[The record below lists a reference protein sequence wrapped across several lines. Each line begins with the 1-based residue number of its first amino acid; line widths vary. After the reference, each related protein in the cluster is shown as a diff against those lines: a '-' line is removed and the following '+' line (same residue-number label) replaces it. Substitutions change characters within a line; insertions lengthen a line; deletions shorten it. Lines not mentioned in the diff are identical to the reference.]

1 MHSRAHPS
9 TTSPTAHASRVGV
22 ATRATAAARG
32 KVAVITGANTG
43 IGLETARGLYLDD
56 SHRFSEI
63 ILACRDERKARRA
76 IDAIAGTSADDDAAD
91 RPRLTFQPLDLASLS
106 SCEDFGKRFLD
117 QRGSDAS
124 LDALICNAGVMA
136 CPSLIETS
144 DGFELQVGVNHL
156 GHYAL
161 VAGVWPALV
170 GTARNTGDGRVVV
183 VSSEAHRIPG
193 RAGLRRDDL
202 FGREKYSAWGQYG
215 QSKLANVLFAFELA
229 RRAKGTGVSACA
241 LHPGAVDTELGR
253 YLQPEGEPKWWQ
265 KALYEAIRTNFLKTP
280 AQGAETSLYLARD
293 VNDGAEMN
301 GKYYADC
308 EEKMPSKACFDRED
322 ALWLW
327 ERSAELTGAS
337 FDSL

>member
-1 MHSRAHPS
+1 MHSRAHAS
-9 TTSPTAHASRVGV
+9 TTAHASRVGV

-63 ILACRDERKARRA
+63 ILACRDEHKARRA
-76 IDAIAGTSADDDAAD
+76 IDAIVAANPDASN
-91 RPRLTFQPLDLASLS
+91 RPRLTFEQVDLGSLS

-117 QRGSDAS
+117 ERGADAS

-144 DGFELQVGVNHL
+144 DGFEYQVGVNHL

-161 VAGVWPALV
+161 VASVWPALAA
-170 GTARNTGDGRVVV
+170 TAKTTGDGRVVV

-193 RAGLRRDDL
+193 NAGMNRADL

-229 RRAKGTGVSACA
+229 RRAEGTGVSACA

-265 KALYEAIRTNFLKTP
+265 KALYDVIRTNFLKTP

-293 VNDGAEMN
+293 VAHGAEMN
-301 GKYYADC
+301 GKYFADC
-308 EEKMPSKACFDRED
+308 KEKTPSKACFNRED

-327 ERSAELTGAS
+327 ERSAELTGAR
-337 FDSL
+337 FDV

>member
-9 TTSPTAHASRVGV
+9 TAHASRVGV
-22 ATRATAAARG
+22 ATRATAAAAARG
-32 KVAVITGANTG
+32 KVAVVTGANTG

-56 SHRFSEI
+56 SRGFSEI
-63 ILACRDERKARRA
+63 ILACRDERKARDA
-76 IDAIAGTSADDDAAD
+76 IDAIAAGASPDD
-91 RPRLTFQPLDLASLS
+91 RPRLTFEPLDLASLS

-124 LDALICNAGVMA
+124 LDAMICNAGVMA
-136 CPSLIETS
+136 CPSLVETS

-156 GHYAL
+156 GHHAL
-161 VAGVWPALV
+161 VAGVWPALE
-170 GTARNTGDGRVVV
+170 GTAKNTGDGRVVV

-202 FGREKYSAWGQYG
+202 FGRKKYGAWGQYG

-253 YLQPEGEPKWWQ
+253 YLRPEGEPARWQ

-293 VNDGAEMN
+293 VSDGAEMN

-308 EEKMPSKACFDRED
+308 EEKTPSEACFDRED

>member
-1 MHSRAHPS
+1 MHSILA
-9 TTSPTAHASRVGV
+9 TPTPIRASRI
-22 ATRATAAARG
+22 APRASTRRVDTAAAARG
-32 KVAVITGANTG
+32 KVVVITGANTG
-43 IGLETARGLYLDD
+43 IGLETARGLYLDNQ
-56 SHRFSEI
+56 FSEI
-63 ILACRDERKARRA
+63 ILACRDEHKARRA
-76 IDAIAGTSADDDAAD
+76 IDAIVAANPDATN
-91 RPRLTFQPLDLASLS
+91 RPRLTFEQVDLGSLS

-117 QRGSDAS
+117 ARGADAS

-144 DGFELQVGVNHL
+144 DGFEYQVGVNHL

-161 VAGVWPALV
+161 VASVWPALAA
-170 GTARNTGDGRVVV
+170 TAKTTRDGRVVV

-193 RAGLRRDDL
+193 NAGMNRADL

-229 RRAKGTGVSACA
+229 RRAEGTGVSACA

-265 KALYEAIRTNFLKTP
+265 KALYDAIRTNFLKTP

-293 VNDGAEMN
+293 VAHGAEMN
-301 GKYYADC
+301 GKYFADC
-308 EEKMPSKACFDRED
+308 KEKTPSKACFNRED

-327 ERSAELTGAS
+327 ERSAELTGAR
-337 FDSL
+337 FDF

>member
-1 MHSRAHPS
+1 MHSRAHAS
-9 TTSPTAHASRVGV
+9 TSSTTAHASRVGV
-22 ATRATAAARG
+22 ATRATAARG

-63 ILACRDERKARRA
+63 ILACRDERKARSA
-76 IDAIAGTSADDDAAD
+76 IDAIADDNPNAD
-91 RPRLTFQPLDLASLS
+91 RPRLTFAPLDLASLS

-156 GHYAL
+156 GHYAV

-170 GTARNTGDGRVVV
+170 GTAKNTGDGRVVV

-327 ERSAELTGAS
+327 EHSAELTGAS